1 MKKTILILSI
11 LSFALIGCD
20 RDTLDGL
27 NLKIN
32 ADIRSDYEKEQ
43 QTTDNP
49 SNPSNNTSENTNNP
63 TSNTNSNPNTTTGT
77 VVNDPDSAMPF
88 NPIANCSP
96 SDITRRANEEF
107 YSSRGQVK
115 SIDSKN
121 QEEVNAWKEIHNRI
135 EAQCRGN

>member
-11 LSFALIGCD
+11 LSFALVGCD

-27 NLKIN
+27 NLRIN
-32 ADIRSDYEKEQ
+32 ADIRSDYDREE

-49 SNPSNNTSENTNNP
+49 SNPSNNTSENSNNS
-63 TSNTNSNPNTTTGT
+63 TSNTNPNNTTST
-77 VVNDPDSAMPF
+77 VINDSDSAMPF

-96 SDITRRANEEF
+96 SDITRRTNEEF
-107 YSSRGQVK
+107 YGSRGQVK

-135 EAQCRGN
+135 EAECRGN